1 MNLLMAHTKAKG
13 SSRNGRDSQSKR
25 LGVKVYG
32 ESSIRK
38 GGIIIRQRGSK
49 YYAGEGVMVGS
60 DDTIFATQD
69 GVVKF
74 STKKVTNFAGK
85 RSAKMFVSV
94 K

>member
-1 MNLLMAHTKAKG
+1 MAHTKAKG

-32 ESSIRK
+32 EEKILK

-49 YYAGEGVMVGS
+49 YYAGDNVMVGS
-60 DDTIFATQD
+60 DDTIYAVKD

-74 STKKVTNFAGK
+74 STKKVTNFAGN
-85 RSAKMFVSV
+85 RSAKTFVSV